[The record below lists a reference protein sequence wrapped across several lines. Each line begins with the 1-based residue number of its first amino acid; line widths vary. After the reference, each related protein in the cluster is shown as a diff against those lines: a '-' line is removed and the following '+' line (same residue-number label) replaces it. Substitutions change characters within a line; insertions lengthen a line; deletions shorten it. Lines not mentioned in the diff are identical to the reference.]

1 VTTPQPFQPA
11 SAAGAGAQPG
21 APDATIPMPSVPG
34 PTPGMPS
41 VPGAMPGV
49 PGPMPVMGPPGPYEI
64 SRPRSSAVLRKRG
77 LRQMIIGG
85 VLFVIGLLI
94 TAVTYRRASSSVSGG
109 SYIVAFG
116 PMIIGA
122 VWALRGARLVT
133 RSRSLDR

>member
-1 VTTPQPFQPA
+1 MTTPQPFQPA

-34 PTPGMPS
+34 PTPGMPGKT
-41 VPGAMPGV
+41 PGM

-64 SRPRSSAVLRKRG
+64 SGPRRSAVLRKRG

-94 TAVTYRRASSSVSGG
+94 TAVTYGHASSSVSGG
-109 SYIVAFG
+109 SYVVAYG
-116 PMIIGA
+116 PMIIGV
-122 VWALRGARLVT
+122 VWALRGARLVV

>member
-1 VTTPQPFQPA
+1 MTTPQPFQPA
-11 SAAGAGAQPG
+11 SAAGAGAQSG

-34 PTPGMPS
+34 PTPGMPGKT
-41 VPGAMPGV
+41 PGM

-64 SRPRSSAVLRKRG
+64 SGPRSSAVLRKRG

-94 TAVTYRRASSSVSGG
+94 TAVTYGHASSSVSGG
-109 SYIVAFG
+109 SYVVAYG
-116 PMIIGA
+116 PMIIGV
-122 VWALRGARLVT
+122 VWALRGARLVV

>member
-1 VTTPQPFQPA
+1 MTTPQPFDPA
-11 SAAGAGAQPG
+11 FVAGAGAQPG

-34 PTPGMPS
+34 PTPGMP
-41 VPGAMPGV
+41 
-49 PGPMPVMGPPGPYEI
+49 GPMPVMGSPGPYEI
-64 SRPRSSAVLRKRG
+64 SGPRRSAVLRKRG

-85 VLFVIGLLI
+85 VLFVVGLLI
-94 TAVTYRRASSSVSGG
+94 TAVTYRHASSSVSDG

-122 VWALRGARLVT
+122 AWALRGARLVA